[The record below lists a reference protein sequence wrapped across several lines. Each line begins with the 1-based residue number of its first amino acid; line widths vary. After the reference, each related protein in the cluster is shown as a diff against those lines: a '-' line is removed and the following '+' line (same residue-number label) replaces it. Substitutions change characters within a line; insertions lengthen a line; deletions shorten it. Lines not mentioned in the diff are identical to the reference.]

1 MKKFIGILTL
11 GIAAI
16 CATPTAEARHY
27 NGPSRVY
34 VEYHRSC
41 GGPAY
46 VERYIAYYDCHGH
59 AVWRTRVIPIR
70 RHYHDNCERPVISVR
85 IGSSGRCR

>member
-1 MKKFIGILTL
+1 MKKLIGILTL
-11 GIAAI
+11 GIAAMV
-16 CATPTAEARHY
+16 ATPNAEARHY
-27 NGPSRVY
+27 NRPSRVY

-59 AVWRTRVIPIR
+59 AVWRTRVIPVR
-70 RHYHDNCERPVISVR
+70 RHYHDHGHRAEISVR
-85 IGSSGRCR
+85 FGSSGRCR